1 MIVPVI
7 LCGGSGTRLWPLSRK
22 LYPKQLLTLTGD
34 HTLLQQTASRVQGVI
49 GVGEPLVVC
58 NEEHRFLVAEQLRA
72 AATIRRIYAALTAL
86 SAQKGVVRPPHQTP
100 LEFLTPL
107 SAAWPDLSAEFR
119 TITRAYVR
127 VHYGQLPENRAGLE
141 AVRRAW
147 RTVRQR
153 MGE

>member
-1 MIVPVI
+1 MWVFY
-7 LCGGSGTRLWPLSRK
+7 RLSSR
-22 LYPKQLLTLTGD
+22 LRGRYRPAPSAAAATVEESVAGEGAGLGD
-34 HTLLQQTASRVQGVI
+34 LASRGLQKLADLLNG
-49 GVGEPLVVC
+49 GR
-58 NEEHRFLVAEQLRA
+58 RFGLAEQLRA